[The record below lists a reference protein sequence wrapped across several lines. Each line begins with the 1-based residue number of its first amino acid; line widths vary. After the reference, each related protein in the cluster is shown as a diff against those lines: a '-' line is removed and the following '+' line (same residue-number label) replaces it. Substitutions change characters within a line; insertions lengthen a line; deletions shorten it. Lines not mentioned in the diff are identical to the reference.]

1 VTDPEPQHGKSPSMS
16 QRESDQR
23 APDQRGGQ
31 RLAATAGQVRMA
43 RLTILG
49 AVGFPV
55 LGVAWF
61 VVSWAVL
68 DSPVV
73 DAVGE
78 SVGGVMLVLLMLSIF
93 GSLLRSR

>member
-1 VTDPEPQHGKSPSMS
+1 VTDPEPQHGKTTSSSP
-16 QRESDQR
+16 RESGR
-23 APDQRGGQ
+23 RVPDQRGGQ
-31 RLAATAGQVRMA
+31 GLAATAGQVRMA

-49 AVGFPV
+49 AVGFLG

-61 VVSWAVL
+61 VVSWVVL

-78 SVGGVMLVLLMLSIF
+78 SVGGVMLTLLMLSIF